1 MRRIGGIWLAL
12 AIVAIALVPVPLRAD
27 EAHELEREF
36 GVLGRDTAEGRQF
49 NDQLDRVV
57 ARMTAATGFRLK
69 SAKIL
74 GGRSEGHDKVVNAF
88 ALPDG
93 RIYVTLGLLR
103 AIADAPHADAELA
116 FVIGHEI
123 THVVERHGKR
133 RARQSTT
140 AAIIAGLIGVASGDR
155 AVADAARLGAVAY
168 VTRYSRRDEYTAD
181 RGGLL
186 AMQRA
191 GYPLEAAVSML
202 ERLKEKGGDRNRF
215 INGLFGTHPLTET
228 RMKRIRQLIDEIQA
242 GRTPATSPPNR

>member
-1 MRRIGGIWLAL
+1 MRRIGWFWPAL
-12 AIVAIALVPVPLRAD
+12 ATLLFALAPTALRAD
-27 EAHELEREF
+27 EARDLEREF
-36 GVLGRDTAEGRQF
+36 GVLGRDTAEGRRF

-57 ARMTAATGFRLK
+57 ARMTAATGFRVK
-69 SAKIL
+69 SAMIL
-74 GGRSEGHDKVVNAF
+74 GGRSERRDKVVNAF

-103 AIADAPHADAELA
+103 AIADSPEADAELA
-116 FVIGHEI
+116 FVIGHEL

-133 RARQSTT
+133 RARQATT
-140 AAIIAGLIGVASGDR
+140 AAIVAGLIGVATRDR

-186 AMQRA
+186 AMHRA

-228 RMKRIRQLIDEIQA
+228 RMKRIRQLIEEIRA